1 MPKAYF
7 EPEAESLIVDQI
19 LKAKRACKDNLASQ
33 FETAIEYLDGIQV
46 EDTRRELMNRFPS
59 SMTGD
64 SGQSIYPVTMPLT
77 ERYVAEMATAY
88 NRPVKRTLTLKNG
101 TETDET
107 IEATSRLNDA
117 LAECEYDEVMH
128 QVDRNTVL
136 LGTMGTWHGYDD
148 GGLRVEAVY
157 PQDVYPVASEDIA
170 ARQQDVSGYKG
181 FVVETSHAQEDVY
194 FAEKRSF
201 AYITREG
208 TVYYDGGDA
217 REPRDTKGLL
227 PNPYSFNQRPVLPF
241 VFWHRQK
248 QIKRLISD
256 AEPDIVFANREANIM
271 FSLLFDTIRFQGYDT
286 PIKKLIEPR
295 DPKAKQKHGARFP
308 VLLELNEDFSFASS
322 NAPYAA
328 IVDVISKYVRL
339 IAVCKRLSPND
350 FASDGIAPASG
361 FAKLIDSLPKI
372 EARKER
378 IARLKAIEE
387 HSAWPVNCAILVWA
401 GVLPE
406 SAKTMKLRVQF
417 SEIEMPKSESERSQA
432 NTTDVQLGI
441 TSPIQLIMERY
452 GLSEE
457 AATEAY
463 EKNKGFIPQPAQALQ
478 EPVASSLG
486 AIIAA
491 RRTAR

>member
-1 MPKAYF
+1 
-7 EPEAESLIVDQI
+7 
-19 LKAKRACKDNLASQ
+19 
-33 FETAIEYLDGIQV
+33 
-46 EDTRRELMNRFPS
+46 
-59 SMTGD
+59 
-64 SGQSIYPVTMPLT
+64 
-77 ERYVAEMATAY
+77 
-88 NRPVKRTLTLKNG
+88 
-101 TETDET
+101 
-107 IEATSRLNDA
+107 
-117 LAECEYDEVMH
+117 
-128 QVDRNTVL
+128 
-136 LGTMGTWHGYDD
+136 
-148 GGLRVEAVY
+148 
-157 PQDVYPVASEDIA
+157 
-170 ARQQDVSGYKG
+170 
-181 FVVETSHAQEDVY
+181 
-194 FAEKRSF
+194 
-201 AYITREG
+201 
-208 TVYYDGGDA
+208 
-217 REPRDTKGLL
+217 
-227 PNPYSFNQRPVLPF
+227 
-241 VFWHRQK
+241 
-248 QIKRLISD
+248 
-256 AEPDIVFANREANIM
+256 
-271 FSLLFDTIRFQGYDT
+271 
-286 PIKKLIEPR
+286 
-295 DPKAKQKHGARFP
+295 
-308 VLLELNEDFSFASS
+308 
-322 NAPYAA
+322 
-328 IVDVISKYVRL
+328 VDVISKYVRL

-463 EKNKGFIPQPAQALQ
+463 EKNKGFIPQPAQAPQ